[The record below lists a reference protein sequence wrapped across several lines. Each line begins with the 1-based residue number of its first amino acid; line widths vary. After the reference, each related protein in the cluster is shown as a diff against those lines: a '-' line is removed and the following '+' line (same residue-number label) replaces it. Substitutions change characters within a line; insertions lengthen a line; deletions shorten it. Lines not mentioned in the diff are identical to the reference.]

1 VRRAL
6 LALGLALLVAAPA
19 GWADPSFGLGAVST
33 LPAAFAPLRL
43 AGVRTVKITADWSA
57 IEPAAGR
64 FLWPDVDAAV
74 AAARR
79 EGLRP
84 VLVLAYTPVWAS
96 LATGADA
103 RDPRVATRMP
113 PRRVADWER
122 FVGEAVR
129 RYRDVVKEWQVWTL
143 PALPHFR
150 GTTSEY
156 LTLLVAARRASLAA
170 DPASR
175 VVAASPPGFDL
186 IHVQRAVTQAADAAS
201 IVSLAPIGLSP
212 EQWLRPLAALRQR
225 VLAGGG
231 RPLWVEWT
239 ADRPEAN
246 LGALVRAAAVAR
258 AAGVER
264 LFIIP
269 DLRRPEEPVRAV
281 LAALEAL
288 PFTGYLVREPGVYAL
303 VFGAG
308 AGAALLAWRSEGQ
321 TALEVPVLPT
331 ARVVTLDVRPV
342 ALSAEGKVS
351 LTLGPVP
358 VFVSGVGA
366 ALVEEAKAALA
377 QRGPLLPVV
386 PAERDFS
393 QVSEV
398 SIRLGRE
405 VVERGLYS
413 VLRARRNGVVEAV
426 EVNGEGAVRAAP
438 GREAAFIYFDVDDTF
453 LFFNDGRF
461 DMTVAIEVLGARAP
475 QSVGFNLFYDS
486 RSGYRFTPWQWVDAR
501 EGWVTSTF
509 RLEDANFANT
519 AGWDF
524 AINAGANRPE
534 GLTVRALTVRKVA
547 R

>member
-231 RPLWVEWT
+231 RRGAPLHHP
-239 ADRPEAN
+239 RP
-246 LGALVRAAAVAR
+246 AAA
-258 AAGVER
+258 GGT
-264 LFIIP
+264 
-269 DLRRPEEPVRAV
+269 RPR
-281 LAALEAL
+281 
-288 PFTGYLVREPGVYAL
+288 
-303 VFGAG
+303 
-308 AGAALLAWRSEGQ
+308 
-321 TALEVPVLPT
+321 
-331 ARVVTLDVRPV
+331 
-342 ALSAEGKVS
+342 
-351 LTLGPVP
+351 
-358 VFVSGVGA
+358 
-366 ALVEEAKAALA
+366 
-377 QRGPLLPVV
+377 
-386 PAERDFS
+386 
-393 QVSEV
+393 
-398 SIRLGRE
+398 
-405 VVERGLYS
+405 
-413 VLRARRNGVVEAV
+413 
-426 EVNGEGAVRAAP
+426 
-438 GREAAFIYFDVDDTF
+438 
-453 LFFNDGRF
+453 
-461 DMTVAIEVLGARAP
+461 GARGA
-475 QSVGFNLFYDS
+475 
-486 RSGYRFTPWQWVDAR
+486 RSSAVH
-501 EGWVTSTF
+501 
-509 RLEDANFANT
+509 RLP
-519 AGWDF
+519 
-524 AINAGANRPE
+524 RP
-534 GLTVRALTVRKVA
+534 
-547 R
+547 